1 MIVFLQSQWRRFTV
15 TLIFY
20 VIYSHG
26 WVWPLVQITDYIW
39 IILLSYNIITIY
51 HHCFIPAQW
60 RRFTITVVDY
70 YILKFFYDSSSWINA
85 TIFWDWWLHRKYFF
99 EQSYYR
105 YIDIMIADYIWSNL
119 MSNLTLILSSLSLTI
134 KIEKNGR
141 WSICTESRISKLGVI
156 DLSVV
161 RFHLVHFSVQV
172 TTWWW
177 SKPSCGLIGA
187 EGICIG
193 FIDIVPSI
201 GWKQ

>member
-85 TIFWDWWLHRKYFF
+85 TIFWDWWLHRKYFS

-105 YIDIMIADYIWSNL
+105 YIDIMITNFIWCTL
-119 MSNLTLILSSLSLTI
+119 MIDLTI
-134 KIEKNGR
+134 IFILFIANYPNRKNV
-141 WSICTESRISKLGVI
+141 WKVINLHWINNIKEWCDYFISG
-156 DLSVV
+156 S
-161 RFHLVHFSVQV
+161 F
-172 TTWWW
+172 
-177 SKPSCGLIGA
+177 PP
-187 EGICIG
+187 CIL
-193 FIDIVPSI
+193 
-201 GWKQ
+201 